1 MLIHGNSTPSEI
13 ISVLERENCI
23 AAILFVSF
31 VKNENLHDID
41 LCVAHSGGQ
50 EPPSRED
57 RLAEI
62 LAREVDFSFD
72 IIPMTIKNV
81 PLCAAVI
88 REGVPILN
96 KAPELLDNFY
106 FHAWINEQDFRPILE
121 RFYEE
126 RFGIKS

>member
-1 MLIHGNSTPSEI
+1 
-13 ISVLERENCI
+13 VLERENCI

-72 IIPMTIKNV
+72 IIPMTIKNF

-106 FHAWINEQDFRPILE
+106 FHTWIDEQDFRPILE

-126 RFGIKS
+126 RFGFKS